1 MSGRYT
7 GTGIWQVLVYGNG
20 IPVLVYGNK
29 LAPRAVCLLTIVR
42 LLGPFTLSKAGVA
55 AVVGVVVDV
64 VEVGRE
70 PFDDVVTVVEVVA
83 VGVGDLTDVSV
94 IALLFK
100 LSFAVN
106 FAAVTL
112 FVDVVVILDG
122 VVVVVNLVGVVEVVV
137 VWQANSEQRHW

>member
-1 MSGRYT
+1 M
-7 GTGIWQVLVYGNG
+7 
-20 IPVLVYGNK
+20 
-29 LAPRAVCLLTIVR
+29 APRAVCLLTIVR

-137 VWQANSEQRHW
+137 VWQANSEQRHG

>member
-1 MSGRYT
+1 MDLSILRSN
-7 GTGIWQVLVYGNG
+7 VR
-20 IPVLVYGNK
+20 PVLVYGNK

-55 AVVGVVVDV
+55 AVVGVV
-64 VEVGRE
+64 EVGRE
-70 PFDDVVTVVEVVA
+70 PFDDGVTVVEVVA

-106 FAAVTL
+106 FAAVAL

-122 VVVVVNLVGVVEVVV
+122 VVVVVNRVGVVVVVVV

>member
-1 MSGRYT
+1 M
-7 GTGIWQVLVYGNG
+7 
-20 IPVLVYGNK
+20 
-29 LAPRAVCLLTIVR
+29 
-42 LLGPFTLSKAGVA
+42 LGPFTLSKAGVA

-70 PFDDVVTVVEVVA
+70 PFDDGVTVVEVVA

-94 IALLFK
+94 IVIALLFK
-100 LSFAVN
+100 LSIAVN
-106 FAAVTL
+106 FAAVAL

-122 VVVVVNLVGVVEVVV
+122 VVVVVNRVGVVVVVVV

>member
-1 MSGRYT
+1 MDLSILRSN
-7 GTGIWQVLVYGNG
+7 VR
-20 IPVLVYGNK
+20 PVLVYGNK

-42 LLGPFTLSKAGVA
+42 LLGPFTLSKVGVLVVEAGVG

-70 PFDDVVTVVEVVA
+70 PFDDGVTVVEVVA

-122 VVVVVNLVGVVEVVV
+122 VVVVVNLVGVVVVR
-137 VWQANSEQRHW
+137 QANSEQRHW

>member
-1 MSGRYT
+1 MDLSILRSN
-7 GTGIWQVLVYGNG
+7 VR
-20 IPVLVYGNK
+20 PVLVYGNK

-42 LLGPFTLSKAGVA
+42 LLGPFTLSKVGVLVVEAGVG
-55 AVVGVVVDV
+55 AVVGVVVDI

-70 PFDDVVTVVEVVA
+70 PFDDGVTVVEVVA
-83 VGVGDLTDVSV
+83 VGVGDLTDVCVSV

-100 LSFAVN
+100 LSIAVN

-122 VVVVVNLVGVVEVVV
+122 VVVVVNLVVVVVV